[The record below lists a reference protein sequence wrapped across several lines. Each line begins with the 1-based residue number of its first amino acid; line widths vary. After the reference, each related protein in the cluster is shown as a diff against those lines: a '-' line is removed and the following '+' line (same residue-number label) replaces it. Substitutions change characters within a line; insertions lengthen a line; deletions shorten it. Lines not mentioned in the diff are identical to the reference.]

1 MSKFIQILHVPEDR
15 FWALDEDG
23 NIWESEDDHSK
34 TQPVWN
40 RLKMKK
46 SGTSPTT
53 QTKPTAMIHGAEAF
67 RKVVLNHL
75 RNIQN
80 DPSAPFLVG
89 LPRSESAGP
98 IRVVIRNLLDQIEQ
112 IEILEALGLK

>member
-40 RLKMKK
+40 RLEMKK

-80 DPSAPFLVG
+80 DP
-89 LPRSESAGP
+89 RSESAGP